1 MERSIDDKM
10 FHELLANVVD
20 LLRQSGYTDREM
32 FMAIIDKLQPL
43 ENETCYAPE
52 EHRD

>member
-1 MERSIDDKM
+1 LMDEKM

-20 LLRQSGYTDREM
+20 LLRQSGYSDRDI

-43 ENETCYAPE
+43 ENETCNA
-52 EHRD
+52 